1 MSKRV
6 KGRHDLIV
14 RLPSLPSPW
23 VPVSELLRMQVDIID
38 TVDKRSIGRMAL
50 SDLIKKV
57 W

>member
-1 MSKRV
+1 MSKKV

-38 TVDKRSIGRMAL
+38 TVDKRSIGKMAL

>member
-1 MSKRV
+1 MTKKSG
-6 KGRHDLIV
+6 GRHELIV

-38 TVDKRSIGRMAL
+38 TVDKRSIGKMAL